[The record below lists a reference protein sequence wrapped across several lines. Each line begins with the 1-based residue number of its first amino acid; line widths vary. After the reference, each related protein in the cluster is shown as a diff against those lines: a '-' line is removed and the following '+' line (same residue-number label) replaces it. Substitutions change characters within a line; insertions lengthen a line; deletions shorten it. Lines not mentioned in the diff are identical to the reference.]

1 LNEPLKEAA
10 RLYAARDYPAA
21 EAVCR
26 AIIHADPHHF
36 DTLHLL
42 GVLLTLQD
50 QPEVALPYLR
60 QADTEQ
66 PGHALLR
73 VNLGNALVA
82 AKRYE
87 EAVAVS
93 QTGDA
98 PALNNLGLAYRGLGQ
113 HDAAAQAFRRATEM
127 RWDYAP
133 AWSNLATTLTKL
145 GRLEAALHA
154 ATTAL
159 RVAPLDT
166 PVHRLADVTNE
177 LGQALLGLGRPQEAL
192 ATCRGFLKRHPG
204 QKTVMWNMSLC
215 LLLLGQFEEGWR
227 AYEHR
232 FDVPGHDTRPE
243 GVIVLDPSGV
253 AGKRV
258 LILTE
263 QGRGDMLQFIRY
275 APLLAERGAT
285 VLVQAYPDL
294 LPLLAA
300 MPGVAAAVST
310 DDPRPEANLV
320 TSVMSL
326 PLAFGTH
333 PANVPYLRVPPDRN
347 RRSLGSKT
355 RPRIGVAWSGSPHSL
370 ERSAMPAEA
379 LAPLLALPG
388 YEFHCLQ
395 KEVTD
400 GDRMW
405 LDSSRAP
412 VAQHGRDLGDFAD
425 TAALIDQMDVIVTID
440 TAIVHLAGALA
451 KPVYLLLPF
460 NPDWR
465 WMLGR
470 QDSPWYPT
478 ARLFRQPSRD
488 LWTPAVQSVIA
499 ELTLA
504 YPR

>member
-10 RLYAARDYPAA
+10 RLYAARDYKAA
-21 EAVCR
+21 ETVCR
-26 AIIHADPHHF
+26 AIIRADPYHF
-36 DTLHLL
+36 DALHLL
-42 GVLLTLQD
+42 GVVLTLQD
-50 QPEVALPYLR
+50 RPEEALSYLR
-60 QADTEQ
+60 RAETEQ
-66 PGHALLR
+66 PGHASLR

-82 AKRYE
+82 AKRFE
-87 EAVAVS
+87 EAVVVS
-93 QTGDA
+93 QAGDA
-98 PALNNLGLAYRGLGQ
+98 PTLNNLGLAYRGLGE
-113 HDAAAQAFRRATEM
+113 HDAAARAFRRATEA

-145 GRLEAALHA
+145 GRLEGALQA

-192 ATCRGFLKRHPG
+192 DTCRRFLKRYPG

-232 FDVPGHDTRPE
+232 FDVPEHDTRPE
-243 GVIVLDPSGV
+243 GAIVLDPSRV
-253 AGKRV
+253 AGKSV

-275 APLLAERGAT
+275 APLLAERGAS

-294 LPLLAA
+294 LALLAA
-300 MPGVAAAVST
+300 MQGVVAAVST
-310 DDPRPEANLV
+310 GEPRPEADLV

-333 PANVPYLRVPPDRN
+333 PANVPYLRVPPDRG
-347 RRSLGSKT
+347 SLGSKT
-355 RPRIGVAWSGSPHSL
+355 CPRIGVAWSGSVHSL

-395 KEVTD
+395 KDVTD

-405 LDSSRAP
+405 LDSSCAP
-412 VAQHGRDLGDFAD
+412 VALHGPDLGDFAD

-478 ARLFRQPSRD
+478 ARLFRQPSRG
-488 LWTPAVQSVIA
+488 LWAPAVQSVIA
-499 ELTLA
+499 ALTLA